1 MPKQV
6 KVEAFVLKKRSLP
19 SKDNIITLLTQEHGK
34 LPVFAKGVKTIT
46 SKRLPHLQT
55 GNLIQATL
63 SKSTDRFY
71 LQETSLISAFSEIK
85 KDPHKLSFMYLLFFV
100 VDRLFPEAQKEEKE
114 YEEIKRFIILI
125 ANKNHHA
132 SISDIENVL
141 NKILLLL
148 GYIDDEKEKLDI
160 ERIKRVVEGLID
172 EKLPFFVI

>member
-141 NKILLLL
+141 NRILLLL

>member
-63 SKSTDRFY
+63 SKSTDRYY

-85 KDPHKLSFMYLLFFV
+85 KDPHKLSFIYFLFFI
-100 VDRLFPEAQKEEKE
+100 VDRLFPEGQKEEIE
-114 YEEIKRFIILI
+114 YREIKRFIVFL
-125 ANKNHHA
+125 AKKNNQA
-132 SISDIENVL
+132 GIEDLEKVL

-148 GYIDDEKEKLDI
+148 GYIDDKKEDLDI
-160 ERIKRVVEGLID
+160 ERIRGVVEGLID